1 MITNTYNHKYLSLAL
16 IALTAILPLVPAG
29 APAQVGPHFAE
40 NYSAVLVGNISI
52 NPRKPMS
59 FPRLHV
65 EGPVRFTA
73 TVYRQNP
80 DSYRATGDM
89 PAALGANPGGIPRDG
104 TASVRLGQYKIT
116 TKQIVEA
123 VLPNNVPPA
132 GQNLLWRSEPRNIS
146 DGYKS
151 LENVGGIPQIVISAL
166 RVGNLETVPRE
177 DALGIIRLDFTG
189 TALGKSLLESGS
201 YTSEPLPGAQ
211 LGTKIAGERRGFI
224 IMVGYLMD
232 LRKLDDK
239 LRRKPRWLRGGAFE
253 PTELHGLL
261 SINRRIQEVS
271 PRDFGP
277 NSNLVGTPYEVGTIS
292 GSFYGYLD

>member
-40 NYSAVLVGNISI
+40 NGAAVLVGNISI

-80 DSYRATGDM
+80 ESYSATGDFR
-89 PAALGANPGGIPRDG
+89 AGGAFQDG
-104 TASVRLGQYKIT
+104 SASVRLGQYKIT

-146 DGYKS
+146 DGYKF
-151 LENVGGIPQIVISAL
+151 LGNVGGIPQIVISAL
-166 RVGNLETVPRE
+166 RVGNLETADRY
-177 DALGIIRLDFTG
+177 DAQGIIRLDFTG
-189 TALGKSLLESGS
+189 TDLGKSILESGS

-232 LRKLDDK
+232 LRILDDN
-239 LRRKPRWLRGGAFE
+239 LRRKPRWLRRDADIE
-253 PTELHGLL
+253 RVELHGLL

>member
-1 MITNTYNHKYLSLAL
+1 MIANTYNHKSLSLAL

-40 NYSAVLVGNISI
+40 NGAAVLVGNISI
-52 NPRKPMS
+52 NPRKPITA
-59 FPRLHV
+59 PPGLYYV

-80 DSYRATGDM
+80 DSYRATGDFR
-89 PAALGANPGGIPRDG
+89 AGGAFQDG
-104 TASVRLGQYKIT
+104 SASVRLGQYKIT

-151 LENVGGIPQIVISAL
+151 LENVGGGIPQIVISAL

-189 TALGKSLLESGS
+189 TALGKSILESGS
-201 YTSEPLPGAQ
+201 YTSEPVPGAL

-239 LRRKPRWLRGGAFE
+239 LRRKPRWLRRGAFE

-261 SINRRIQEVS
+261 SINRRIQE
-271 PRDFGP
+271 
-277 NSNLVGTPYEVGTIS
+277 SNLLGTSYEVGTIS
-292 GSFYGYLD
+292 GRFYGYLD